1 MAKVW
6 HGEGSNMYNLRLVKL
21 VKLVKVKLV
30 NSGGLKRL
38 EVGEV
43 GMTTDLQSN
52 K

>member
-6 HGEGSNMYNLRLVKL
+6 HGEGSNMYIEVGE
-21 VKLVKVKLV
+21 VGEGKVGEFG
-30 NSGGLKRL
+30 GGLKRL